1 MVHRKALEKAG
12 YSDDKLKKLFTAEDA
27 KKKDGVKK
35 LIQLNSRRIDDEIQR
50 NLREAPV
57 YRAIDAAY
65 DVAPTT
71 IFHALVNDMLA
82 QGCTATQISD
92 ALKSRPEGKQLEKM
106 LVPALNNDNEPL
118 KDSSGNPIMRL
129 DLPIFL
135 NVLLPL
141 VASYLTAR
149 WASLW
154 AERDRHPLF
163 KYEPLRNSR
172 INRAK
177 TKIVTSIIDRV
188 GNDLGYRADLRT
200 ALQQALKY
208 GRCMVLP
215 MEPYYMERQCDDK
228 GKDYT
233 VAEGLR
239 MDIPHIS
246 RSFLDQA
253 HRHTTANYN
262 TGSEYGGYWTV
273 RRYGDVAADKTLWN
287 SDAIKGG
294 YSDDM
299 MALWN
304 WWRMLEPCQLKFPSF
319 NSSPKDRTEDAFL
332 YTQANE
338 DDAVTLAPIFHKLVP
353 KDWDLYDYEYPVWH
367 RLLFAG
373 PSTVVHVAPLSYNPL
388 TTFLYDYDPN
398 SVRPRSLA
406 LELMPWQDQ
415 LGNLLTQYI
424 VSVRANADRIVF
436 WNSDVVNQK
445 DINAL
450 GIAGDRKVKGT
461 VYIPYSRDELRYGM
475 QDKNDIFS
483 SFVPPA
489 FNTGEIGTAIS
500 MLLSTMERALSF
512 APQEVGG
519 TATHEQ
525 SAHEIR
531 VIQQNMTGR
540 QQLTSSHFRDA
551 EQAWKKAAYEAYV
564 QADTEDEFDAV
575 IDNADEDLIEA
586 AKELKFKVEKN
597 DTKTSMQIT
606 IRGDRTALEL
616 DAFASELEGADRMD
630 DTKIAVAMVQAF
642 QTMFS
647 NPAIVQQIGVE
658 QLVLMFNQ
666 MLGYIGVPIDFRL
679 RLHPG
684 AKPDQKP
691 EGEEGKPP
699 GEGGGEGQPQQQ
711 ENPAAAI
718 AKQLQALAQGMD
730 EKLKQLVEGMIVPM
744 GQKTSEAV
752 QGITQVV
759 GKLTQQVQQLAQVT
773 GAGAQK
779 DMVQDQ
785 AIKVIVD
792 QLKRISMMY
801 APNQPP
807 PPPPGGAIGPAGP
820 LPPPGMAG
828 PPVPV
833 GGPQVAGPV

>member
-12 YSDDKLKKLFTAEDA
+12 YSDEKLKSLFTSDDPP
-27 KKKDGVKK
+27 DGVKR
-35 LIQLNSRRIDDEIQR
+35 LIELNSRRIDDEVQR

-65 DVAPTT
+65 DVAPNT
-71 IFHALVNDMLA
+71 IFHSLVNDMLG
-82 QGCTATQISD
+82 QGCSASDITA
-92 ALKSRPEGKQLEKM
+92 AFRSRPEGKQLERM

-118 KDSSGNPIMRL
+118 KDKDGNAIMRL
-129 DLPIFL
+129 DLPIFV

-149 WASLW
+149 WSSLW

-215 MEPYYMERQCDDK
+215 QEPYYVERQCKPD
-228 GKDYT
+228 GEEYV
-233 VAEGLR
+233 VAEGMR
-239 MDIPHIS
+239 MEIPHIS
-246 RSFLDQA
+246 RSFIDQA
-253 HRHTTANYN
+253 HRHTTSNFN

-273 RRYGDVAADKTLWN
+273 RRYGDVASDKSLWNADK
-287 SDAIKGG
+287 IKGG

-299 MALWN
+299 IALWN
-304 WWRMLEPCQLKFPSF
+304 WWRMLEPCQLKFPTCGA
-319 NSSPKDRTEDAFL
+319 SPKDRITDAFL

-338 DDAVTLAPIFHKLVP
+338 DDAVTLVPFFHRIIP

-373 PSTVVHVAPLSYNPL
+373 PSTVVHAAPLSYNPL

-424 VSVRANADRIVF
+424 VSVRANADRVVF
-436 WNSDVVNQK
+436 WNADVVDQK
-445 DINAL
+445 DINAM

-461 VYIPYSRDELRYGM
+461 VYIPYSRNELRYGM

-483 SFVPPA
+483 SFTPPP
-489 FNTGEIGTAIS
+489 FNTAEIGSAVGT
-500 MLLSTMERALSF
+500 LLSTMERALSYS
-512 APQEVGG
+512 PQEVGG
-519 TATHEQ
+519 SATHEQ

-531 VIQQNMTGR
+531 VIQQNVSGR

-551 EQAWKKAAYEAYV
+551 EQSWKKAAYESYV
-564 QADTEDEFDAV
+564 QADTGEEFDAI
-575 IDNADEDLIEA
+575 IDNADEDLIAA
-586 AKELKFKVEKN
+586 AKELGFTVEEN
-597 DTKTSMQIT
+597 DTKTSLQVT
-606 IRGDRTALEL
+606 IRGKREALEL

-647 NPAIVQQIGVE
+647 NPAIVQQVGVE
-658 QLVLMFNQ
+658 QLVSMFNQ
-666 MLGYIGVPIDFRL
+666 MLGYIGVPVDFRL
-679 RLHPG
+679 RVKTDG
-684 AKPDQKP
+684 KP
-691 EGEEGKPP
+691 GEE
-699 GEGGGEGQPQQQ
+699 EQQAQ
-711 ENPAAAI
+711 AAAI
-718 AKQLQALAQGMD
+718 AQQLKAITEGTDA
-730 EKLKQLVEGMIVPM
+730 KLKQLVEQMIVPM

-752 QGITQVV
+752 EGLSQALA
-759 GKLTQQVQQLAQVT
+759 KLAQQLGQIGQVT
-773 GAGAQK
+773 AAGAQK

-785 AIKVIVD
+785 AIKLIVD
-792 QLKRISMMY
+792 QVKKISMIY
-801 APNQPP
+801 AQNQPQP
-807 PPPPGGAIGPAGP
+807 PLGGAPIGPQIP

-828 PPVPV
+828 PPPAVGVPV
-833 GGPQVAGPV
+833 GPPSM